1 MNWITVLGAI
11 ASVFTILS
19 GICTLCLFLSRKD
32 SDGKEKDCR
41 RIHVE
46 GFGNRCVV
54 VQLSLE
60 REDIPGGNGTPHVRK
75 MPGSEAGP
83 VRKMAGSLIPCSLLY
98 GKGKEVSAERRCQL
112 DGFMLCYA

>member
-1 MNWITVLGAI
+1 MGKKRI
-11 ASVFTILS
+11 AVGFMWRDLETAAWWFSCLRRGRTFREEM
-19 GICTLCLFLSRKD
+19 GIRRQLRK
-32 SDGKEKDCR
+32 KDPKMR
-41 RIHVE
+41 
-46 GFGNRCVV
+46 
-54 VQLSLE
+54 
-60 REDIPGGNGTPHVRK
+60 TPHVRK

>member
-1 MNWITVLGAI
+1 MNWITVLGAV

-54 VQLSLE
+54 VQLSSE
-60 REDIPGGNGTPHVRK
+60 REDIPGGNGYPPEVTEE
-75 MPGSEAGP
+75 GSQNEDSSCEKNA
-83 VRKMAGSLIPCSLLY
+83 RIGSRP
-98 GKGKEVSAERRCQL
+98 SA
-112 DGFMLCYA
+112 

>member
-1 MNWITVLGAI
+1 M
-11 ASVFTILS
+11 
-19 GICTLCLFLSRKD
+19 GIRRQLRK
-32 SDGKEKDCR
+32 KDPKMR
-41 RIHVE
+41 
-46 GFGNRCVV
+46 
-54 VQLSLE
+54 
-60 REDIPGGNGTPHVRK
+60 TPHVRK

>member
-19 GICTLCLFLSRKD
+19 GVCTLCLFLSRKD

-54 VQLSLE
+54 VQLSSE
-60 REDIPGGNGTPHVRK
+60 EGGHSGRK
-75 MPGSEAGP
+75 WVS
-83 VRKMAGSLIPCSLLY
+83 AGSYGRRIP
-98 GKGKEVSAERRCQL
+98 K
-112 DGFMLCYA
+112 